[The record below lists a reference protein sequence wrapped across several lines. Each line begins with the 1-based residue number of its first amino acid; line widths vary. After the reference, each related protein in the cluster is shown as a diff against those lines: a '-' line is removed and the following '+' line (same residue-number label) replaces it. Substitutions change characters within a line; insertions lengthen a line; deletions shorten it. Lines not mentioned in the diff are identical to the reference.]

1 MKFLKINLC
10 TCKNLK
16 QKRKNIE
23 IFVEWHF
30 TGVHNP
36 GFVTPIFVVKQPT
49 LIIN

>member
-1 MKFLKINLC
+1 MHLQKF
-10 TCKNLK
+10 KNK
-16 QKRKNIE
+16 KGNYIE

-30 TGVHNP
+30 TGVDNT